1 MIRLSILR
9 SRAQWRGFLRSRA
22 QWRASTS
29 KRVMAGCLALVAAA
43 CSDKED
49 DDALLGPINIDG
61 GIDGGGISTMDASL
75 DSSTLDAS
83 LGDGGTSSL
92 TSVFVSSATSTS
104 ANLGGLAGAD
114 SRCQSLATAVGLGN
128 KTWRAFLSVE
138 SDPTN
143 GNLPTSAFNRIG
155 VGPWYNA
162 KGVLVARDV
171 PGLYALNGNP
181 ELFLDERGNAIN
193 GQWNTATVNEHDIL
207 TGTFLDGGVAL
218 GKTCADWT
226 SAAPSPSV
234 ALVGHSDGLGP
245 SKNSN
250 PPHNSWYSSHENGGC
265 NDTAP
270 RGGAGRIYCFAKN

>member
-1 MIRLSILR
+1 MIRL
-9 SRAQWRGFLRSRA
+9 FK
-22 QWRASTS
+22 S
-29 KRVMAGCLALVAAA
+29 KRIMIGCLVLCAAA

-49 DDALLGPINIDG
+49 DDALLGPNIDG
-61 GIDGGGISTMDASL
+61 GTMDGGGSSTMDASL
-75 DSSTLDAS
+75 DSSTMDAS
-83 LGDGGTSSL
+83 LGDGGTSSS
-92 TSVFVSSATSTS
+92 TSVFVSSATSSTG
-104 ANLGGLAGAD
+104 NLGGLAGAD

-138 SDPTN
+138 SDPAN
-143 GNLPTSAFNRIG
+143 GNMPTSAFNRVG
-155 VGPWYNA
+155 AGPWYNA

-171 PGLYALNGNP
+171 AGLYALNGNP

-193 GQWNTATVNEHDIL
+193 GQWNVATVNEHDIL
-207 TGTFLDGGVAL
+207 TGTLLDGGVAL

-226 SAAPSPSV
+226 SAAATPSV

-250 PPHNSWYSSHENGGC
+250 PPYNSWYSSHENGGC